1 MVGLKPADAL
11 DGEALAALFTAG
23 YEGYWFPIT
32 VDAPAFA
39 RMIGTTDVDL
49 RLSRVAIDDGEPV
62 AIALVARRDT
72 EGWIGGMGVVAPHR
86 RKGIGEAT
94 LVAALDAA
102 RAAGIE
108 RVRLEVLEQNE
119 PARRLYERLGFER
132 TPRPRSLVCAG
143 RPRRAPRGRR
153 RGGARVAARAPG
165 GARAVAT
172 RRRVD
177 RATRRDEGPD
187 GRGAAALV
195 RLSAG
200 RVGVLQLGGRADALR
215 ELLPGARSLAE
226 SLSVAEP
233 ARRSSGVRR
242 PRGARRPSRR
252 APARDGGLPP
262 CASRACVRLKS
273 DTRPRCLQSGTSA

>member
-132 TPRPRSLVCAG
+132 LRVLEVWSGPAG
-143 RPRRAPRGRR
+143 PGEPHE
-153 RGGARVAARAPG
+153 VAA
-165 GARAVAT
+165 AVAHAWLRAHRAETEPWQRDDASIERLGET
-172 RRRVD
+172 RGLMV
-177 RATRRDEGPD
+177 G
-187 GRGAAALV
+187 GAAALV

-215 ELLPGARSLAE
+215 ELLAGARSLAE
-226 SLSVAEP
+226 SLSVVNLPAGHPASAVLAELGGRVD
-233 ARRSSGVRR
+233 ARQHEMAVLF
-242 PRGARRPSRR
+242 R
-252 APARDGGLPP
+252 APAER
-262 CASRACVRLKS
+262 VRLKS
-273 DTRPRCLQSGTSA
+273 DMRPRCPQSGASA

>member
-132 TPRPRSLVCAG
+132 IRDLEVWS
-143 RPRRAPRGRR
+143 
-153 RGGARVAARAPG
+153 APG
-165 GARAVAT
+165 GPGEPHEVDAAEAHAWLRSHREEPEPWQRDDASIERLGET
-172 RRRVD
+172 RGLMV
-177 RATRRDEGPD
+177 E
-187 GRGAAALV
+187 GAAALV

-215 ELLPGARSLAE
+215 ELLAGARSLAE
-226 SLSVAEP
+226 SLSVVNLPAGHPASAVLAELGGRVD
-233 ARRSSGVRR
+233 ARQHEMAVLF
-242 PRGARRPSRR
+242 R
-252 APARDGGLPP
+252 APAER
-262 CASRACVRLKS
+262 VRLKS
-273 DTRPRCLQSGTSA
+273 DMRPRCPQSGASA